1 MVVSGIKPKAN
12 VGYDVTYSGTVTAAM
27 ESIIWGVPAIA
38 ISLDSKENH
47 LGDIDYDPAAGI
59 ARKLVERINSNRI
72 PAGIF
77 VNLNIPNLAEDDIQ
91 GFQITRQGMRVY
103 RDRLDQLT
111 DPRGRP
117 YFWIAGDLP
126 TGIPENGTDFEALEK
141 GQVSI
146 TPLHLDLTAYPAM
159 HILNTWSW
167 KSIEVNEPAYFS

>member
-1 MVVSGIKPKAN
+1 
-12 VGYDVTYSGTVTAAM
+12 
-27 ESIIWGVPAIA
+27 
-38 ISLDSKENH
+38 
-47 LGDIDYDPAAGI
+47 
-59 ARKLVERINSNRI
+59 
-72 PAGIF
+72 
-77 VNLNIPNLAEDDIQ
+77 
-91 GFQITRQGMRVY
+91 MRVY